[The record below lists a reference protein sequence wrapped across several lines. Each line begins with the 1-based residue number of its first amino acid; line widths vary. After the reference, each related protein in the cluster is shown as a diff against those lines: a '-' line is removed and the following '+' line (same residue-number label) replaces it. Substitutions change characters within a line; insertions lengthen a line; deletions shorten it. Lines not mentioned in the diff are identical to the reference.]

1 MLYTDG
7 ITERFSPEGE
17 CYEVERLC
25 EQFAKDS
32 GDDPQQMIT
41 ALIDDVNQFAGQ
53 LPPDDDQAALIMVV
67 E

>member
-7 ITERFSPEGE
+7 ITERFSPGGE

-25 EQFAKDS
+25 EQFASDT
-32 GDDPQQMIT
+32 GDDPYKIIA
-41 ALIDDVNQFAGQ
+41 ALMDDVNQFAGN
-53 LPPDDDQAALIMVV
+53 LPPDDDQAVLIMVV